1 MWVATCEKAA
11 SSSLALVDPPSCEA
25 YAGAEEGEEEEAAE
39 DSDADPAEE
48 DKAEVETAGPQE
60 IW

>member
-1 MWVATCEKAA
+1 MAPQ
-11 SSSLALVDPPSCEA
+11 LVDPPSCEA
-25 YAGAEEGEEEEAAE
+25 YAGAEEGEAEEAAE
-39 DSDADPAEE
+39 DSEADSAEE

>member
-1 MWVATCEKAA
+1 MK
-11 SSSLALVDPPSCEA
+11 PPTREA

-39 DSDADPAEE
+39 DSELDAAEE
-48 DKAEVETAGPQE
+48 EMAELETAGPVE

>member
-1 MWVATCEKAA
+1 MFPRSQFLEDQGA
-11 SSSLALVDPPSCEA
+11 DPPSCEA

-39 DSDADPAEE
+39 DSEADAAEE